1 MRIGIVITM
10 VVSAA
15 ERINRILGITGG
27 SSYLEVGVERGR
39 TFTKINA
46 KTKVAV
52 DPKFKFD
59 TTESS
64 GPESSFFECTSDV
77 FFAEH
82 TNSKFDLIFLD
93 GLHTFEQ
100 TLRDLLSALKMV
112 SETGVI
118 IIDDVFPGDYAGSL
132 KTKRE
137 QREYRAIHAPDSK
150 NAWWGDTYK
159 LIPFIHDFLP
169 ALDYRTATEGNKQ
182 TVVVPSQIAP
192 TRDAYFPELLHIAN
206 LSFYDLEKCKE
217 LWKFCDEREIDDFI
231 SK

>member
-1 MRIGIVITM
+1 MGVT
-10 VVSAA
+10 AA

-39 TFTKINA
+39 TFTKVNA

-59 TTESS
+59 TSEFA
-64 GPESSFFECTSDV
+64 GPETSFFECTSDV
-77 FFAEH
+77 FFAKH

-100 TLRDLLSALKMV
+100 TLRDLLSALRIV
-112 SETGVI
+112 SETGLI

-132 KTKRE
+132 KTLRE
-137 QREYRAIHAPDSK
+137 QREYREIHAPDSK

-182 TVVVPSQIAP
+182 TIVVPFQIAP
-192 TRDAYFPELLHIAN
+192 TRDAYFSEMLQIAN
-206 LSFYDLEKCKE
+206 LSFFDLEKLKD
-217 LWKFCDEREIDDFI
+217 LWKFSNEREIDEFI
-231 SK
+231 SKS